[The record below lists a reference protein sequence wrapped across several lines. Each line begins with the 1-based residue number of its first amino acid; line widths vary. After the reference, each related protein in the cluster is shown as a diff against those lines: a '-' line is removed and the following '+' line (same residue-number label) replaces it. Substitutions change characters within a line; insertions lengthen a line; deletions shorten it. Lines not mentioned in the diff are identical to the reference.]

1 MKYIAPDGWFSLE
14 YPAGWHE
21 FEDTED
27 TFLFYNPDVWTG
39 NFRIS
44 ASMGDNANYGRL
56 CVNDDLKQVPG
67 ARRKKC
73 GGVDCAYYTENFR
86 EQGQAYTTHFWVMDQ
101 GEMCI
106 ECSFTAPQGSSTEVA
121 EQILTTVKPRPA
133 DKVLPQEIIPVRV
146 CEISEVNA
154 AYDEISSLVKKKL
167 SKDFT
172 SSEEDIARLQQLIDG
187 DVIPPSQ
194 RLMWEHLGITF
205 GTILINEIDGLDWV
219 TVIEGRKGY
228 AALRY
233 KDTPL
238 MFNPAHWVWN
248 SVKTKHACRLADEYQ
263 RICSEVEQLINA

>member
-1 MKYIAPDGWFSLE
+1 MKYIAPEGWFSLE

-44 ASMGDNANYGRL
+44 ASMGNDGSYGRA
-56 CVNDDLKQVPG
+56 CVNEDLKQVAV
-67 ARRKKC
+67 ARKMKC
-73 GGVDCAYYTENFR
+73 AGVDCAYYSENFR
-86 EQGQAYTTHFWVMDQ
+86 EQGQAYTTHFWVLDE
-101 GEMCI
+101 GVMCI
-106 ECSFTAPQGSSTEVA
+106 ECSFTNLQGESTAVA
-121 EQILTTVKPRPA
+121 EQILASVKARPL

-146 CEISEVNA
+146 CEIGEVNM

-172 SSEEDIARLQQLIDG
+172 ASEEDIVRLQQLIDG
-187 DVIPPSQ
+187 DVIAPSQ
-194 RLMWEHLGITF
+194 RTQWEHLGITF
-205 GTILINEIDGLDWV
+205 GTILINEIDGMDWV

-228 AALRY
+228 AALRF

-238 MFNPAHWVWN
+238 LFNPAQWVWGCIKAKRPCKL
-248 SVKTKHACRLADEYQ
+248 VDEYQ
-263 RICSEVEQLINA
+263 RICAEVEQITNA